1 MSASVGTKAVPTA
14 SIHKTWNRR
23 LPPALSVQRGDVVFF
38 DALDASGGAIDR
50 DSTTETIADIDF
62 RGLDPLMGP
71 VYVEGARPGD
81 ALQIE
86 VVELKPK
93 NWGWTGLMRDFG
105 LLASEI
111 TDSYLKIWH
120 LDGDTIEFPSGVRF
134 QLRPMIGNIGVAP
147 AEDGDYAS
155 ISPTNAAGNLDCKY
169 LGVGSTL
176 VVPIFNDGALLSA
189 SDGHAIQ
196 GDGEICG
203 TGIEC
208 RMEMTLKLTV
218 IRGANLKAP
227 EIYVADTFPA
237 EEGYRIFTGIGP
249 DLMEAAK
256 DAVRHSIAP
265 LATAQK
271 MTELEAYAMLGLI
284 GDLRIHEIVDQPN
297 WVVGCMLPRR
307 LF

>member
-1 MSASVGTKAVPTA
+1 MSASVTAKAVPTN
-14 SIHKTWNRR
+14 SIHKTWNRN
-23 LPPALSVQRGDVVFF
+23 LPPALTVRPGDVVFF

-50 DSTTETIADIDF
+50 NSNTETIATIDF
-62 RGLDPLMGP
+62 RRLDPLMGP

-81 ALQIE
+81 ALQID
-86 VVELKPK
+86 VVDLKPK
-93 NWGWTGLMRDFG
+93 DWGWTGLMRDFG

-111 TDSYLKIWH
+111 TDPYLKIWH
-120 LDGDTIEFPSGVRF
+120 LDDDHIEFESGARF
-134 QLRPMIGNIGVAP
+134 KVRPMIGNIGVAP
-147 AEDGDYAS
+147 GHDGNYAS

-208 RMEMTLKLTV
+208 RMEMTLKLSV
-218 IRGANLKAP
+218 IHQVHLEAP
-227 EIYVADTFPA
+227 EIYVPDSFPA

-265 LATAQK
+265 LAKAQK
-271 MTELEAYAMLGLI
+271 MSELEAYAMLGLV

>member
-1 MSASVGTKAVPTA
+1 MSTSVKAKAVPTT
-14 SIHKTWNRR
+14 SIHKTWNRK
-23 LPPALSVQRGDVVFF
+23 LPAALTVRPGEVVFF

-50 DSTTETIADIDF
+50 NSTTETIVNIDF
-62 RGLDPLMGP
+62 RRLDPLMGP

-81 ALQIE
+81 ALQID

-93 NWGWTGLMRDFG
+93 DWGWTGLMRDFG
-105 LLASEI
+105 LLAREI
-111 TDSYLKIWH
+111 TEPYLKIWH
-120 LDGDTIEFPSGVRF
+120 LDGDHIEFPSGARF
-134 QLRPMIGNIGVAP
+134 HLRPMIGNIGVAP

-176 VVPIFNDGALLSA
+176 VVPIFNEGALLSA

-208 RMEMTLKLTV
+208 RMEMTLKLT
-218 IRGANLKAP
+218 IIHEANLKAP

-237 EEGYRIFTGIGP
+237 QEGYRIFMGIGP

-265 LATAQK
+265 LAKAQK
-271 MTELEAYAMLGLI
+271 MSELEAYAMLGLI

-297 WVVGCMLPRR
+297 WVVGCMVPRR